1 MNNKPLK
8 EPKIKIE
15 FIKGFFTK
23 HFKLNLAHNTG
34 TKVISLLLAVFFWF
48 FVMDQVD
55 PEITRIFENVPVNFI
70 NQEDLDQSNL
80 KIMNQYDYL
89 VNVEVKGRRNDV
101 LNMTSKNINLWADMR
116 TLRSGINNVY
126 INRSI
131 NSNTVS
137 IKEVLPN
144 EIVLTVERIVS
155 VPKPIKV
162 IYNDSFQTNY
172 YEIEKSIRPDE
183 IRIVGPESIV
193 NSVEYLGAY
202 VNVGTFTKDIE
213 KEISLAPY
221 NSAGEI
227 VSGVTIDKS
236 TTTLSLKL
244 GLEKTVPIK
253 PIVEGQPLEGVSL
266 TSVKAIPE
274 NIIIYGPASIVS
286 EIDEILTEPIK
297 LKGDESSKFS
307 VNTKLVLPNQISH
320 TLENGIQVELGIE
333 QISNTS
339 FEFTKDE
346 IEWVNLNEKL
356 KIQDL
361 ELLPPIKIQMVGIES
376 VLSQVTKDL
385 IKPYVTLTDI
395 LEPGKYKILVQF
407 KTVEG
412 IEMVSVPEALEL
424 IIVSSEDNE

>member
-1 MNNKPLK
+1 MNNKPSK
-8 EPKIKIE
+8 ESKIKFD

-55 PEITRIFENVPVNFI
+55 PEITRVFENVPVNFI

-162 IYNDSFQTNY
+162 IYNDSFQANY

-183 IRIVGPESIV
+183 IRILGPESLV

-202 VNVGTFTKDIE
+202 VNVGTFTKDVE

-227 VSGVTIDKS
+227 VNGVTIENS
-236 TTTLSLKL
+236 STTLSLKL

-253 PIVEGQPLEGVSL
+253 PDVEGQPSEGVII
-266 TSVKAIPE
+266 TSVKSIPE
-274 NIIIYGPASIVS
+274 NIIIYGPANLVS
-286 EIDEILTEPIK
+286 EIDEIQTETIQ
-297 LKGDESSKFS
+297 LKGDENSKFS
-307 VNTKLVLPNQISH
+307 VNTKVLLPDQITH
-320 TLENGIQVELGIE
+320 TLENGIQVEFNIE
-333 QISNTS
+333 KIEEIS

-356 KIQDL
+356 KIEDL
-361 ELLPPIKIQMVGIES
+361 ELVLPIKIQLKGIES
-376 VLSQVTKDL
+376 IISQITKES
-385 IKPYVTLTDI
+385 IKPYVTLTD
-395 LEPGKYKILVQF
+395 LVEPGKYKLLIQF
-407 KTVEG
+407 NPIEG
-412 IEMVSVPEALEL
+412 AEMISVPEALEITL
-424 IIVSSEDNE
+424 VSSEDNE

>member
-8 EPKIKIE
+8 ERKKKLA
-15 FIKGFFTK
+15 FVKGFFTK

-155 VPKPIKV
+155 VPKTIKV
-162 IYNDSFQTNY
+162 IYNDSFQKYY
-172 YEIEKSIRPDE
+172 YEIERSIRPDE
-183 IRIVGPESIV
+183 IRILGPESLV

-202 VNVGTFTKDIE
+202 VNVGTFTKDVE

-227 VSGVTIDKS
+227 VNGVTIDKP
-236 TTTLSLKL
+236 TTMLSLKL
-244 GLEKTVPIK
+244 GMEKTVPIK
-253 PIVEGQPLEGVSL
+253 VIVEGEPSNGATM
-266 TSVKAIPE
+266 TSVKATPE
-274 NIIIYGPASIVS
+274 NIIIYGPASYVS
-286 EIDEILTEPIK
+286 EIDEIQTEPIK
-297 LKGDESSKFS
+297 LTGEESTKFNANS
-307 VNTKLVLPNQISH
+307 KLVLPEGITH
-320 TLENGIQVELGIE
+320 TLENGVQVEVNIE
-333 QISNTS
+333 KVDTVS

-346 IEWVNLNEKL
+346 IEWINLKENFS
-356 KIQDL
+356 IQDL
-361 ELLPPIKIQMVGIES
+361 DMLPPIEVQLAGIES
-376 VLSQVTKDL
+376 VVSKITKDL
-385 IKPYVTLTDI
+385 VKPYVTLTDI
-395 LEPGKYKILVQF
+395 IEPGKYKLLIQF
-407 KTVEG
+407 KPMEG
-412 IEMVSVPEALEL
+412 LEITSLPETIEI
-424 IIVSSEDNE
+424 IIVNSEDNE